1 MRKQSSPMLRLV
13 SLLIVGAVITIG
25 ISSFV
30 MTMGAV
36 DDGVDMSGSAY
47 EDEYNSVT
55 DISIISIILMK
66 FLPIIIG
73 VCALLIAVVGIKK
86 YIGI

>member
-1 MRKQSSPMLRLV
+1 MSKTPLMRLV
-13 SLLIVGAVITIG
+13 SLLIVGAIVTIG
-25 ISSFV
+25 ISWFV

-55 DISIISIILMK
+55 DISIISLSLMK
-66 FLPIIIG
+66 YLPIF
-73 VCALLIAVVGIKK
+73 IAVAILLVGVMGIKH
-86 YIGI
+86 YAGV